1 MNPIKRLWQEYRDR
15 RGERQALKGHDA
27 GRGSDG
33 NHPPGATPLV
43 GIAEDARLRWLI
55 KSGRR

>member
-1 MNPIKRLWQEYRDR
+1 MNPIKRVWQWWRDR
-15 RGERQALKGHDA
+15 RVERQALTGND
-27 GRGSDG
+27 RGGDSGG
-33 NHPPGATPLV
+33 NRPQGATPLV

>member
-1 MNPIKRLWQEYRDR
+1 MNPIKRLWHWYRDR
-15 RGERQALKGHDA
+15 RIERQALKGNDV
-27 GRGSDG
+27 GGGSGG
-33 NHPPGATPLV
+33 NRPQGAPPIV